1 MFLIL
6 LLASASALTQSQ
18 TYPRTYLRGLEH
30 DEHIKMEETYVSQ
43 MVDIIVND
51 VLRSA
56 SKGLSSYCLTFE
68 GCEEYVKRNQYTTEV
83 SVSRCKRVTTKIYN
97 RIAKHFPDSEI
108 VESQPPRSYCLMW
121 A

>member
-6 LLASASALTQSQ
+6 LLASASALTQIQ

-30 DEHIKMEETYVSQ
+30 DEHINKEETFISQ

-56 SKGLSSYCLTFE
+56 SKGLTSYTVPFE
-68 GCEEYVKRNQYTTEV
+68 GCEEYVKRNQYTSEV

-97 RIAKHFPDSEI
+97 RVSHHFPDSQI
-108 VESQPPRSYCLMW
+108 LDQGSGYTLTW
-121 A
+121 D

>member
-6 LLASASALTQSQ
+6 LLASASALTQIQ

-30 DEHIKMEETYVSQ
+30 DEHINKEETFISQ

-56 SKGLSSYCLTFE
+56 SKGLTSYSLPFE
-68 GCEEYVKRNQYTTEV
+68 GCEEYVKRNQYTSEV

-97 RIAKHFPDSEI
+97 RVSAHFPDSQI
-108 VESQPPRSYCLMW
+108 FDNGSGYTLIW
-121 A
+121 D